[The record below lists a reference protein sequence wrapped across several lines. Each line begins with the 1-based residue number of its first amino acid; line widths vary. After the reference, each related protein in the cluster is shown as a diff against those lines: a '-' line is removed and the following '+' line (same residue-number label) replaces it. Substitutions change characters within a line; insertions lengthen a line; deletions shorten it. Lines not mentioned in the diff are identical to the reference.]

1 MISKT
6 LLDAED
12 LGLCPCGRR
21 IYADVR
27 KTGLLHEMPMCVPF
41 EELQPE
47 EFLRYV
53 RIARSARGDRYT
65 EVLTGKTGT

>member
-1 MISKT
+1 VISKT

-21 IYADVR
+21 IYADLTH
-27 KTGLLHEMPMCVPF
+27 TGVIHEMPMCVPF
-41 EELQPE
+41 QELEAE

-53 RIARSARGDRYT
+53 RLSRNVKGSKLSD
-65 EVLTGKTGT
+65 EN